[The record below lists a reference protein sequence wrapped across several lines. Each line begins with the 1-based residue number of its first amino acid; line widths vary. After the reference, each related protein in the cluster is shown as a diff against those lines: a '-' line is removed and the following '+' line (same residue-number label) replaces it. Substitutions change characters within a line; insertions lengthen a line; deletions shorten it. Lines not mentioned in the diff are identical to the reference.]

1 MRKTVLVVSILAF
14 ALSACGTAA
23 GVFPGGSS
31 NGSRSGFGSSSSGGF
46 AAPTVPGL
54 QLAAGMIKLDG
65 TPYEVT
71 PQEAA
76 KLLPLW
82 KSLQQTESAAATAAA
97 TQSPTAPP
105 TPESGTPSG
114 ARGFGFRFN
123 QADMQQVASQ
133 LSAIENAMTPD
144 QLQAI
149 QQMNLNGQDVADI
162 LKQAGIQMG
171 NSGQGNGQFRTNGGT
186 FTPPQGTFTPP
197 EGTPSASGTPG
208 AFSRGGFGARGG
220 FASFIPPSVVDGVV
234 QWLQKKAGS

>member
-1 MRKTVLVVSILAF
+1 MRKTLLLMTILAF
-14 ALSACGTAA
+14 ALSACGTVA
-23 GVFPGGSS
+23 GLVP
-31 NGSRSGFGSSSSGGF
+31 GSSSSGSSFGSRPSSGGSF
-46 AAPTVPGL
+46 AALTVPGL

-76 KLLPLW
+76 KLLPMW
-82 KSLQQTESAAATAAA
+82 TSLQQTESAAATAAA
-97 TQSPTAPP
+97 TQSPTAAP
-105 TPESGTPSG
+105 TPAPGTPSG
-114 ARGFGFRFN
+114 PRGFGFRFN
-123 QADMQQVASQ
+123 QGEMQQVASQ

-149 QQMNLNGQDVADI
+149 QQMNLNGQDLADI
-162 LKQAGIQMG
+162 LNQAGIQMG
-171 NSGQGNGQFRTNGGT
+171 NFGNGQFRNNGGT

-197 EGTPSASGTPG
+197 EGTPPASGTPG

-234 QWLQKKAGS
+234 QWLQKKAGSS